1 MRIAVLDLGTN
12 TFNLL
17 VAEPLTGGRYATLYN
32 EKKAVRLGEGG
43 INKGFIT
50 EAAFERGQQALA
62 AFYEVIQS
70 YNVLQVAAFGT
81 SALRNASNGPDFIAT
96 AAAQTG
102 IRIELI
108 DGNREAELIYKGVR
122 DAVPLDENC
131 SLIIDIGGGS
141 TEFILCNSNEIF
153 WQQSFEIGAA
163 RLLERFTPSDPL
175 QQKEEDAMRKYFDE
189 ALLPLFAACALH
201 PPVELI
207 GSAGSFESL
216 AEMIAHRFYTPEMMR
231 GITSY
236 SFNFDQSELLYHE
249 LKRSTRAERLLM
261 KGLIAMRVD
270 MMVVSAILVQHVIE
284 KMNLEKMRMSTYSL
298 KEGVIREL
306 LDKSAII

>member
-17 VAEPLTGGRYATLYN
+17 VAEPLPGGRYAMLYN
-32 EKKAVRLGEGG
+32 EKKPVRLGEGG

-50 EAAFERGQQALA
+50 EAAFERGQQTLA
-62 AFYEVIQS
+62 AFYEVIKS
-70 YNVLQVAAFGT
+70 YNVAQIAAFGT
-81 SALRNASNGPDFIAT
+81 SALRNASNGQQFIAT
-96 AAAQTG
+96 ALEQTG

-122 DAVPLDENC
+122 DAVQLTENC

-141 TEFILCNSNEIF
+141 TEFILCNNAEIF

-175 QQKEEDAMRKYFDE
+175 QQAEEDAMRLYFDD
-189 ALLPLFAACALH
+189 ALTPLYAACALH
-201 PPVELI
+201 PPAELI

-216 AEMIAHRFYTPEMMR
+216 AEMIAHRFYTPDMLH
-231 GITSY
+231 GQTSY
-236 SFNFDQSELLYHE
+236 TFNFEQAELLYHE
-249 LKRSTRAERLLM
+249 LKRSTRAERTQM

-284 KMNLEKMRMSTYSL
+284 QLELKQMRMSTYSL

-306 LDKSAII
+306 LDKAGE